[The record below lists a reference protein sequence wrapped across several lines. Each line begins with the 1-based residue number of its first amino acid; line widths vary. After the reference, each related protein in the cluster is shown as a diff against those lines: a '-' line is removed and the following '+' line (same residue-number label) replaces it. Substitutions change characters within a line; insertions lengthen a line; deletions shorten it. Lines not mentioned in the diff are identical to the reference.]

1 MFRTRLIS
9 GIVLIAAAFGLLYA
23 GGIVLAA
30 GLLVISLVGC
40 FELYRILYGKENV
53 AALPALTGYAAVTA
67 WYWYD
72 IYACLAVPGL
82 TRDMYS
88 MLVLAIFLILLM
100 SVFVFTYPRW
110 HANQI
115 MGTFFGV
122 FYVAVTLNYICR
134 VRQLDHGVY
143 LVWLVFLG
151 SWGCDTLAYC
161 SGMLFGRHK
170 MAPVLS
176 PKKSVEGAVGGVL
189 GAALLGALYGFA
201 VSGAMQGKSLA
212 LEFALICAVSA
223 LVAMVGDLA
232 ASAIK
237 RNFQVKDYGTLIPG
251 HGGILDRFDSVI
263 FIAPVIYY
271 LCLFLLR

>member
-9 GIVLIAAAFGLLYA
+9 GIVLILLAFGLLYT

-30 GLLVISLVGC
+30 GLLVISLVGT
-40 FELYRILYGKENV
+40 FELNRILYREENGR
-53 AALPALTGYAAVTA
+53 ALPALCGYLAVTA
-67 WYWYD
+67 YYWYD
-72 IYACLAVPGL
+72 IYACLALPPF
-82 TRDMYS
+82 TRDMFS
-88 MLVLAIFLILLM
+88 MLVLAVFLILLM
-100 SVFVFTYPRW
+100 SVYVFTYPRW
-110 HANQI
+110 HANQV

-122 FYVAVTLNYICR
+122 FYVAVMLNCILR
-134 VRQLDHGVY
+134 VRLLNHGVY

-176 PKKSVEGAVGGVL
+176 PKKTVEGAVGGVA
-189 GAALLGALYGFA
+189 GAALLGAVYGFA
-201 VSGAMQGKSLA
+201 VSGPLQEKSLA
-212 LEFALICAVSA
+212 VEFALICAVSA
-223 LVAMVGDLA
+223 LVSMVGDLA

-237 RNFQVKDYGTLIPG
+237 RNFDVKDYGTLIPG

-271 LCLFLLR
+271 LCLILL